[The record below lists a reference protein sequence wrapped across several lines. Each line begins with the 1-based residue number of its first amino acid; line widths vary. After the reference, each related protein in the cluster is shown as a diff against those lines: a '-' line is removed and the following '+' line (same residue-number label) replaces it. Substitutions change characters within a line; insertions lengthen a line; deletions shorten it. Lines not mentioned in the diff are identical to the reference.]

1 VRRDVLRKIITGGS
15 VVAAL
20 ALLLS
25 GCVRNPG
32 DTQNLEQR
40 SDTVKVRSR
49 EETLARQSMQTQ
61 IVPIRH
67 IHHTEYVALSDLA
80 RATGYHGAWVN
91 NGRAYGMGDHDVV
104 WSFHIGQ
111 SALTKAGQKIIM
123 PAPAVLDQGHLY
135 VPVTGLQS
143 LFGGETT
150 TAADSANLSVL
161 PRPVMQRAGADGAR
175 LNFSDG
181 PALRSSSPT
190 GRKITD
196 LMAFAKQEVGVR
208 YEFGAGPYESSG
220 TFDCSSFTRQAMKH
234 VGVNLPR
241 SAREQARL
249 GRTVSRDSLQ
259 PGDLLFFYVPG
270 RFKSHAIVGDVG
282 IYMAGGRMIHASPGP
297 QDGVQISDLNRADWK
312 QRFLYARR
320 VIS

>member
-1 VRRDVLRKIITGGS
+1 VRRDVLRKIITGGWAI
-15 VVAAL
+15 AAL
-20 ALLLS
+20 AVLLS

-49 EETLARQSMQTQ
+49 EETLARQSMQRH

-67 IHHTEYVALSDLA
+67 IHHSEYVALSELA
-80 RATGYHGAWVN
+80 RATDYHGAWVS

-104 WSFHIGQ
+104 WSFPIGQ
-111 SALTKAGQKIIM
+111 SSLTKAGQKITM
-123 PAPAVLDQGHLY
+123 PAPAVLDRGHLY
-135 VPVTGLQS
+135 VPVAGLQS
-143 LFGGETT
+143 LFGNETT
-150 TAADSANLSVL
+150 ITADSANLSVL
-161 PRPVMQRAGADGAR
+161 PRPVMQETGADGAR

-181 PALRSSSPT
+181 PALRSSSPI
-190 GRKITD
+190 GREITD
-196 LMAFAKQEVGVR
+196 LMAFAKQWVGVR

-220 TFDCSSFTRQAMKH
+220 TFDCSSFTRHVMKH

-270 RFKSHAIVGDVG
+270 RFKSHAIVGHVG
-282 IYMAGGRMIHASPGP
+282 IYKAGGQMIHASPGP
-297 QDGVQISDLNRADWK
+297 QDGVQISDLNRPDWK